1 MYIFK
6 AFSKII
12 KRIYQKNFG
21 KKIVFLNQ
29 HDSYEKYLNH
39 QIKKTL
45 NTEKQKK
52 WMNEEWEIKLN
63 GFNGLFDRNTK
74 YISDKKNSICLG
86 SRTGQEV
93 LSLRNRGINSIGID
107 LVEFPPYTLAGDIH
121 NLKYDSGTF
130 DLVFCNIIDHCYDLN
145 KAIFEM
151 ERICSLDGIIII
163 NIQVNELGDEY
174 SENIIND
181 VNSFELM
188 FKKCVVLK
196 SENIKNSFDGM
207 NHEIVFKK
215 IEL

>member
-1 MYIFK
+1 LFGFK
-6 AFSKII
+6 
-12 KRIYQKNFG
+12 
-21 KKIVFLNQ
+21 
-29 HDSYEKYLNH
+29 E
-39 QIKKTL
+39 
-45 NTEKQKK
+45 
-52 WMNEEWEIKLN
+52 
-63 GFNGLFDRNTK
+63 LFDRNAK
-74 YISDKKNSICLG
+74 YINDKKNSICLG

-107 LVEFPPYTLAGDIH
+107 LVEFPPYTVTGDIH
-121 NLKYDSGTF
+121 NLKYDSNTF

-181 VNSFELM
+181 INSFELM
-188 FKKCVVLK
+188 FKRCSVLK
-196 SENIKNSFDGM
+196 SEKIKNSFDGM